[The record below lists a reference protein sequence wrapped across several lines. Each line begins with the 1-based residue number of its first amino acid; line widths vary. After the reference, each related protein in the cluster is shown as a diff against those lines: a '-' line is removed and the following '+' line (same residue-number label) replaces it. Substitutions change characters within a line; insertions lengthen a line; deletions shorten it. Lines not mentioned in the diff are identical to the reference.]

1 MYIFGYL
8 RASTSDQNAKRAQN
22 ALQEFVQQKG
32 HRVAGWYIENESG
45 ASLQRPELLRLLD
58 DTATGDAIIIEQID
72 RLSRLDEKSWFTLK
86 EMLNKKELKVI
97 SLDLPTS
104 HIALS
109 TQVTD
114 EFTTSMLK
122 AINNMMMDM
131 LAAIARKDYQDRRR
145 RQAEGIQKAKEEGK
159 YRGRQ
164 PNLELHEKI
173 YQLRVINKL
182 SIHDTAKLAS
192 VSPRTVIRVAQK
204 LTQER
209 NAPPIDMSA
218 AKASDYKA

>member
-22 ALQEFVQQKG
+22 TLQEFVQQKG

-58 DTATGDAIIIEQID
+58 DTAIGDAIIIEQID

-114 EFTTSMLK
+114 EFTSSMLK

-145 RQAEGIQKAKEEGK
+145 RQAEGIKKAKEEGK

-164 PNLELHEKI
+164 PNLELHKKI
-173 YQLRVINKL
+173 YQLRVVNKL
-182 SIHDTAKLAS
+182 SIHDTAKLAN

-204 LTQER
+204 LSKES
-209 NAPPIDMSA
+209 N
-218 AKASDYKA
+218 SDF

>member
-32 HRVAGWYIENESG
+32 HRVAGWYVENESG

-58 DTATGDAIIIEQID
+58 DMAIGDAIIIEQID
-72 RLSRLDEKSWFTLK
+72 RLSRLDEKSWFILK

-109 TQVTD
+109 AQVTD

-122 AINNMMMDM
+122 AINSMMMDM

-145 RQAEGIQKAKEEGK
+145 RQAEGIKKAKEEGK

-164 PNLELHEKI
+164 PNLELHKKI
-173 YQLRVINKL
+173 YQLRVVNKL
-182 SIHDTAKLAS
+182 SIHDTAKLAN

-204 LTQER
+204 LSKES
-209 NAPPIDMSA
+209 N
-218 AKASDYKA
+218 SDF

>member
-8 RASTSDQNAKRAQN
+8 RASTSDQNAKRAQT
-22 ALQEFVQQKG
+22 ALQEFVKEKG
-32 HRVAGWYIENESG
+32 FRVAGWYIENESG

-58 DTATGDAIIIEQID
+58 DAAKGDAIIIEQID
-72 RLSRLDEKSWFTLK
+72 RLSRLDERSWFTLK
-86 EMLNKKELKVI
+86 QMLQEKELKVI

-109 TQVTD
+109 PQITD
-114 EFTTSMLK
+114 EFTSSMIK
-122 AINNMMMDM
+122 AINSMMMDM

-145 RQAEGIQKAKEEGK
+145 RQAEGIKKAKEEGK

-164 PNLELHEKI
+164 ADSDLHEKI

-182 SIHDTAKLAS
+182 SISDTAKLAN
-192 VSPRTVIRVAQK
+192 VSDRTVVRVAKK
-204 LTQER
+204 LVSER
-209 NAPPIDMSA
+209 SV
-218 AKASDYKA
+218 

>member
-22 ALQEFVQQKG
+22 TLQEFAQKKG

-58 DTATGDAIIIEQID
+58 DSAIGDAIIIEQID
-72 RLSRLDEKSWFTLK
+72 RLSRLDEKSWFKLK

-114 EFTTSMLK
+114 EFTNSMLK
-122 AINNMMMDM
+122 AINSMMMDM

-145 RQAEGIQKAKEEGK
+145 RQAEGIKMAKEEGK

-182 SIHDTAKLAS
+182 SINDTAKLVN

-204 LTQER
+204 LTRER
-209 NAPPIDMSA
+209 NDTSIR
-218 AKASDYKA
+218 

>member
-8 RASTSDQNAKRAQN
+8 RASTSDQNAKRAQST
-22 ALQEFVQQKG
+22 LQEFVQQKG
-32 HRVAGWYIENESG
+32 HRVAGWYVENESG

-58 DTATGDAIIIEQID
+58 DTAIGDAIIIEQID
-72 RLSRLDEKSWFTLK
+72 RLSRLDERSWFILK
-86 EMLNKKELKVI
+86 EILNKKELKVI

-114 EFTTSMLK
+114 EFTSSMLK
-122 AINNMMMDM
+122 AINSMMMDM

-145 RQAEGIQKAKEEGK
+145 RQAEGIKKAKEEGK

-192 VSPRTVIRVAQK
+192 VSARTVIRVAKK
-204 LTQER
+204 LAKER
-209 NAPPIDMSA
+209 AQQ
-218 AKASDYKA
+218 

>member
-22 ALQEFVQQKG
+22 TLQEFVQQKG

-58 DTATGDAIIIEQID
+58 DTAIGDAIIIEQID
-72 RLSRLDEKSWFTLK
+72 RLSRLDEKSWFILK

-109 TQVTD
+109 AQVTD
-114 EFTTSMLK
+114 EFTSSMLK
-122 AINNMMMDM
+122 AINSMMMDM

-145 RQAEGIQKAKEEGK
+145 RQAEGIKKAKEEGK

-164 PNLELHEKI
+164 PNLELHKKI
-173 YQLRVINKL
+173 YQLRVFNKL
-182 SIHDTAKLAS
+182 SIHDTAKLAN

-204 LTQER
+204 LSKES
-209 NAPPIDMSA
+209 N
-218 AKASDYKA
+218 SDF

>member
-1 MYIFGYL
+1 MGAIMYIFGYL
-8 RASTSDQNAKRAQN
+8 RASTTDQNAKRAQN
-22 ALQEFVQQKG
+22 TLLEFVQQKG
-32 HRVAGWYIENESG
+32 HRLAGWYIENESG

-58 DTATGDAIIIEQID
+58 DAAIGDAIIIEQVD

-104 HIALS
+104 HIALAP
-109 TQVTD
+109 QVTD
-114 EFTTSMLK
+114 EFTNSMIK
-122 AINNMMMDM
+122 AINSMMMDM

-145 RQAEGIQKAKEEGK
+145 RQAEGITKAKEEGK

-182 SIHDTAKLAS
+182 SIHDTAKLAN
-192 VSPRTVIRVAQK
+192 VSPRTVIRVAKK
-204 LTQER
+204 LGSER
-209 NAPPIDMSA
+209 TT
-218 AKASDYKA
+218 K

>member
-8 RASTSDQNAKRAQN
+8 RASTSDQNAKRAQST
-22 ALQEFVQQKG
+22 LQKFVQDKG
-32 HRVAGWYIENESG
+32 FRIAGWYIENESG

-58 DTATGDAIIIEQID
+58 DAAKGDAIIIEQID

-86 EMLNKKELKVI
+86 EMLHEKELKVI

-104 HIALS
+104 HIAFS
-109 TQVTD
+109 PQITD
-114 EFTTSMLK
+114 EFTGSMIK
-122 AINNMMMDM
+122 AINSMMMDM

-145 RQAEGIQKAKEEGK
+145 RQAEGIHKAKEEGK

-164 PNLELHEKI
+164 VDADLHEKI

-182 SIHDTAKLAS
+182 SIRDTAKLTNVS
-192 VSPRTVIRVAQK
+192 VRTVIRVAKK
-204 LTQER
+204 LASER
-209 NAPPIDMSA
+209 AVG
-218 AKASDYKA
+218 